1 MYNRD
6 LAYVHDVGFT
16 GIAREAGPAI
26 LDELSSAGLRGGLI
40 VDLGC
45 GSGIWA
51 GELVSAGYDVMGI
64 DRSSAM
70 VAIAR
75 KRVPKA
81 KFLAQSF
88 YDARLPRCQA
98 VTAIG
103 EPFNYLSGDERPEG
117 SLDEL
122 LGRIYAALSPG
133 GMLIFDVRQPG
144 RRRGSTSV
152 SRFTVAEDWAV
163 LVEARENPERR
174 ELTRAITTFRRV
186 SQLYRRSEE
195 THLLRLLSGQD
206 LARRLREL
214 GFRVRVRR
222 GYGDLRLGPAQ
233 VAIFARKPRR

>member
-1 MYNRD
+1 MYDRD
-6 LAYVHDVGFT
+6 LAYVHDAGFT
-16 GIAREAGPAI
+16 ALVREGAPAI

-40 VDLGC
+40 VDLGS

-51 GELVSAGYDVMGI
+51 GKLVSAGYDVMGI

-81 KFLAQSF
+81 EFLAQSF
-88 YDARLPRCQA
+88 YDAPLPPCQA

-103 EPFNYLSGDERPEG
+103 EPFNYVSGDGRPEG
-117 SLDEL
+117 SLDRLFE
-122 LGRIYAALSPG
+122 RIYAALSPG

-144 RRRGSTSV
+144 KRRGSTSV
-152 SRFTVAEDWAV
+152 SRFVAAEDWAV
-163 LVEARENPERR
+163 LVEARENPARR
-174 ELTRAITTFRRV
+174 ELTREITTFRRV

-195 THLLRLLSGQD
+195 THVLRLLRGQD

-222 GYGDLRLGPAQ
+222 GYGDMRLGPAQ